1 MKTIPLGS
9 TGLTVT
15 KTAMGCLPVQRCDM
29 DYGVKL
35 IRAAYEGGIR
45 YFDTANAYT
54 DSEEK
59 LGLALEDWKTCAIRS

>member
-45 YFDTANAYT
+45 YFDFASFACNSRILMSPEYT
-54 DSEEK
+54 Q
-59 LGLALEDWKTCAIRS
+59 AAV

>member
-1 MKTIPLGS
+1 MKKIPLGS

-54 DSEEK
+54 RARRATRQACWRI
-59 LGLALEDWKTCAIRS
+59 LKTA